1 MMRLPLET
9 HRFLLEPLS
18 GQKPAM
24 VILMDRF
31 LSFMEK
37 IDKSDKV
44 AIKMLKKEAMRDVR
58 STTGANMRG
67 IMLLMG
73 KTSYDDVTRD
83 NMKDIEYYK
92 VKEEDKWK
100 ICIAAEAYEVSNG
113 GSEIEMISQP
123 EMAAVLQYI
132 CVS

>member
-1 MMRLPLET
+1 MATPNRY
-9 HRFLLEPLS
+9 LLEPLS

-24 VILMDRF
+24 KILIDRF
-31 LSFMEK
+31 LTFMEK
-37 IDKSDKV
+37 IDKSEKV
-44 AIKMLKKEAMRDVR
+44 AIKMLKKEAMGDVR

-100 ICIAAEAYEVSNG
+100 ICIAAEAYKVSNG
-113 GSEIEMISQP
+113 ESEIEMISQA
-123 EMAAVLQYI
+123 EMAALLQYI